1 MGMPKNQIKHNIHT
15 IIVCAAM
22 LAVFFG
28 LLYFY
33 QNRIQFNGGYHIV
46 NNDPIDY
53 PNSTTTPIDVGNNS
67 TTTGTS
73 TPNKVLKPVQVGH
86 EIGIAAGSK
95 LVGFSDAALDMELVG
110 IASMG
115 IKWVRFDIEW
125 GFVQQGSRDKY
136 DWSKYDRIVN
146 ALVKNNL
153 KALPILTYSPEWARV
168 PGCRGG
174 AKCPPAYPETFAEFA
189 AEAVKRYKKKNV
201 HYWQI
206 WNEPNSYDF
215 WATKADC
222 KAYTELLKVTYPA
235 MKRVDSQAF
244 IITGGLA
251 QVGNTDVNIA
261 PLDFVECIY
270 KNGGK
275 NYFDAIGFHP
285 YTFPQLPSDS
295 KDNGWGRMGL
305 GSKNV
310 RKIMAS
316 YNDSNKK
323 IWITEFG
330 VPTGG
335 PDPKWYLSEQKQAET
350 IADAIALYKDS
361 PWAGPLF
368 YYTYL
373 DSGFEPTSNENFFGL
388 VRFDGSFKP
397 AHDVLKDLISKGI

>member
-1 MGMPKNQIKHNIHT
+1 MGMSKNQVKHNIHT
-15 IIVCAAM
+15 ALVCIFM
-22 LAVFFG
+22 LAVFFS
-28 LLYFY
+28 LLYY
-33 QNRIQFNGGYHIV
+33 YENKLQLDNGYHIINV
-46 NNDPIDY
+46 DPNDPQ
-53 PNSTTTPIDVGNNS
+53 NSTTTPIDIGNATS
-67 TTTGTS
+67 TGTS
-73 TPNKVLKPVQVGH
+73 TPGVILRPVQVGH

-95 LVGFSDAALDMELVG
+95 LVGFSDAALDMELKG
-110 IASMG
+110 IAGLG

-136 DWSKYDRIVN
+136 DWAKYDRIVD
-146 ALVKNNL
+146 AIAKNNL

-174 AKCPPAYPETFAEFA
+174 SHCPPQYAENFADFA
-189 AEAVKRYKKKNV
+189 AEAAKRYKKKGV
-201 HYWQI
+201 HYWEI

-222 KAYTELLKVTYPA
+222 KSYSELLKVTYPA
-235 MKRVDSQAF
+235 MKNADSQALL
-244 IITGGLA
+244 ITGGLA

-261 PLDFVECIY
+261 PLDFVECMY
-270 KNGGK
+270 ENGAK

-285 YTFPQLPSDS
+285 YTFPQLPSDN

-305 GSKNV
+305 AQKSV
-310 RKIMAS
+310 RSIMIK
-316 YNDSNKK
+316 YNDANKK
-323 IWITEFG
+323 IWLTEFG

-335 PDPKWYLSEQKQAET
+335 PDPKWFLTEQKQADT
-350 IADAIALYKDS
+350 ISDSIALYKNS

-388 VRFDGSFKP
+388 VRFDGSLKP
-397 AHDVLKDLISKGI
+397 AHNVLKELISKGI